1 VGEDG
6 DGRCRDVV
14 GEVFDRA
21 WGPWESLRV
30 GGQQARSDLPKG
42 KRALSKAG
50 GTQLSDLGPL
60 APPSV

>member
-1 VGEDG
+1 
-6 DGRCRDVV
+6 VV